1 MLEPMAPDKKT
12 TPRND
17 YEVAWHTAKSGRPP
31 RRKLLQRR
39 TEDFPDSTITAANH
53 HSDESS
59 SESKYPI
66 PREDRAG

>member
-12 TPRND
+12 SPRDD
-17 YEVAWHTAKSGRPP
+17 YEVAWHTTKTGRSLH
-31 RRKLLQRR
+31 RKLLQRR
-39 TEDFPDSTITAANH
+39 TEDLPDSTITAANH